1 MKKDFILSE
10 IKRIAQQSDDAPP
23 GREKFA
29 RLTGI
34 RTTDWYGKY
43 WSRWGD
49 AISEAGY
56 TPNKRQLPYDEL
68 RLVEP
73 LALLARELG
82 RFPVHGE
89 IRMKGRQD
97 KSFPSHSVF
106 EKLGPRAERARK
118 VLDYCRSTPGFDD
131 VAAICEPL
139 VGSTEAP
146 AETKPDREDETPFG
160 FVYLTRMG
168 KHYKIGHTA
177 SLGRREYE
185 LAIQMPQKLTLVH
198 AIRTDDPAGIEGYWH
213 KRFED
218 RRGNGEW
225 FDLSP
230 QDVKAFKR
238 RTFM

>member
-1 MKKDFILSE
+1 MKKEFILSE
-10 IKRIAQQSDDAPP
+10 IKRIAQEHDDAPP
-23 GREKFA
+23 GRERFA

-34 RTTDWYGKY
+34 KTTDWYGTHL
-43 WSRWGD
+43 SRWGD
-49 AISEAGY
+49 AIREAGF
-56 TPNKRQLPYDEL
+56 TPNERQLPYDEL
-68 RLVEP
+68 RLVEH

-89 IRMKGRQD
+89 IRMKGQKD
-97 KSFPSHSVF
+97 KSFPSHNVF

-131 VAAICEPL
+131 VAAICEL
-139 VGSTEAP
+139 IVGSTEAP
-146 AETKPDREDETPFG
+146 TEDEPEDEAPFG

-185 LAIQMPQKLTLVH
+185 LAIQMPQKLTLIH
-198 AIRTDDPAGIEGYWH
+198 AIRTDDPAGIEAYWH

-225 FDLSP
+225 FDLSA

-238 RTFM
+238 RAFM